1 MKKSIVTAVAA
12 ASLLACGKHEAQPQ
26 PKKQLPAATVQVI
39 EVTEREDPGYLVTIG
54 RVKNV
59 RESMVAAKVMG
70 RVLRIEV
77 KAGDMVR
84 KGQRLM
90 RIDARDARARFNQAR
105 GALTQ
110 AQAAQTIARQMLNR
124 FKALQAKDAAS
135 KAKYDQA
142 VFDFNR
148 ASGAVTQ
155 AQGAMSQAR
164 SYLQE
169 STVTAP
175 FAGRV
180 VDTMIEQG
188 EMANPGMPLLRIE
201 SDASLEFE
209 TQVNS
214 QDVFQLKVGEKV
226 QVELDAE
233 RDDRRKLE
241 GTISEI
247 VPSAD
252 MMTHSNVVR
261 VDLGAEPW
269 VRSGMFGRA
278 FFKRTKSTGGT
289 IVVDEARV
297 VRRGQLHGV
306 YIVDASKHVRLR
318 LVRPGRAVAGKVEIL
333 AGLSKGDQLVTS
345 DNKGLIDGQPAT
357 VSK

>member
-1 MKKSIVTAVAA
+1 MKKIVLTAVAA
-12 ASLLACGKHEAQPQ
+12 AALSACGAHEAEPKA
-26 PKKQLPAATVQVI
+26 KKQLPTAEVEVATLSEQ
-39 EVTEREDPGYLVTIG
+39 EDAGYIVTIG

-77 KAGDMVR
+77 KAGDAVR
-84 KGQRLM
+84 EGQRLM
-90 RIDARDARARFNQAR
+90 RIDASDALARLNQAR

-110 AQAAQTIARQMLNR
+110 AQAAKTIASQMLDR
-124 FKALQAKDAAS
+124 FKALKTKNAAS

-142 VFDFNR
+142 VFDYNR
-148 ASGAVTQ
+148 ADGAVTQ
-155 AQGAMSQAR
+155 AQGAVSQAR
-164 SYLQE
+164 SYLRE
-169 STVTAP
+169 SSVTAP

-214 QDVFQLKVGEKV
+214 QDVFQLKLGEKV
-226 QVELDAE
+226 QVQLDAE
-233 RDDRRKLE
+233 RDDKKSIE

-261 VDLGAEPW
+261 VDLGQEAW
-269 VRSGMFGRA
+269 IRSGMFGRA
-278 FFKRTKSTGGT
+278 FFPRTQSTSGALL
-289 IVVDEARV
+289 VDEALIV
-297 VRRGQLHGV
+297 SRGQLHGV
-306 YIVDASKHVRLR
+306 YIVDGSEHLRLR
-318 LVRPGRAVAGKVEIL
+318 LVRPGRNIGGKVEVL
-333 AGLSKGDQLVTS
+333 AGLSKGDRLVTS
-345 DNKGLIDGQPAT
+345 DHSALIDGQPAT
-357 VSK
+357 VKK